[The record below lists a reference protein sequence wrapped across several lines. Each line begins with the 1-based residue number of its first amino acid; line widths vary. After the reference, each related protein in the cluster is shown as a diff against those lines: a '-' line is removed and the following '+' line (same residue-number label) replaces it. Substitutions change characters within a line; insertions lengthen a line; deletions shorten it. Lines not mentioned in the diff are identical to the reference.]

1 MSAAEELLEEYN
13 ESESASD
20 DINEV
25 NVKLQEQTEK
35 VFDDFVSNDLV
46 ASFINDDAIDII
58 MDE

>member
-13 ESESASD
+13 DSDAASD
-20 DINEV
+20 NITEV
-25 NVKLQEQTEK
+25 NVKLQHQTEK

-46 ASFINDDAIDII
+46 AAFINDDAIDII